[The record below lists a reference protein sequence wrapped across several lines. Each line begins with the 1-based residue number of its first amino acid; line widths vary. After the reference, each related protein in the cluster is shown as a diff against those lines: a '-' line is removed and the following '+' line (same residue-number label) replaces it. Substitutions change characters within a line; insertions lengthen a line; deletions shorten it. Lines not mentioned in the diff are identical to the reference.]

1 MVITAK
7 SGVVI
12 NTENL
17 VIASSFWH
25 DGAVVEYAKD
35 GSSVFGD
42 YTKKENND
50 PKPVYPVWLSE
61 HEKDQIIAHWEKTG
75 MFSSVVSKIRSVEST
90 KGIR

>member
-1 MVITAK
+1 MVITAP

-12 NTENL
+12 TTDNL
-17 VIASSFWH
+17 VIASAFWH
-25 DGAVVEYAKD
+25 EGGMVEYKES
-35 GSSVFGD
+35 GLSVFGD
-42 YTKKENND
+42 YVKKVSKD